1 MNIGILWKYQIMKKF
16 NDSPEILIVAF
27 GLIFASIIMLVALFY
42 TPPLATA
49 TVIYSNDNTS
59 SVAIDESRSS
69 VTNTANF
76 ESSNSVTSSKT
87 NSTININTATVEEL
101 AALKG
106 IGETKAQKIIDFR
119 NSNGNFKSTAEIMN
133 VSGIGDKTY
142 ENIKNHI
149 CV

>member
-1 MNIGILWKYQIMKKF
+1 MKKF